1 MKDPRI
7 RKMAKQVIEYSVH
20 LQPGEKVLI
29 DIWDEAYDYAEELV
43 GATQEAGG
51 QPFVNLQ
58 SLSLNRQLIMNATEE
73 SMEAWY
79 KYENFR
85 MEDMDAYIVVRKNH
99 NNKTYEGIPAEKMR
113 LYNKYYGKLHYGT
126 SITNSKGCVR
136 R

>member
-29 DIWDEAYDYAEELV
+29 DIWDEAYDFAEELV
-43 GATQEAGG
+43 GAAQEAGG

-85 MEDMDAYIVVRKNH
+85 CSGSGWICSNIPVV
-99 NNKTYEGIPAEKMR
+99 A
-113 LYNKYYGKLHYGT
+113 L
-126 SITNSKGCVR
+126 
-136 R
+136 